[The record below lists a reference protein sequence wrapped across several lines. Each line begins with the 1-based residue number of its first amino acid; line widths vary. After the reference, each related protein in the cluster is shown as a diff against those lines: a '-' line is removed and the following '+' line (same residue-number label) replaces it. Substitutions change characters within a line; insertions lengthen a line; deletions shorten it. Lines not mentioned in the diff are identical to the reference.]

1 MAKAATTT
9 VSGALRAAAEHHANG
24 RLDDAER
31 LCDAVLAALPEHAEA
46 LHRRGILA
54 FQRGALDHAA
64 DLIRR
69 AIAADTSAPEPRNS
83 LGNILLAGGDHA
95 GAVACYRDSLSM
107 GAGSLGAGD
116 PVALINLGI
125 ALYGTGARDDAKEAL
140 GDGLA
145 LMPEHAQA
153 RAALAV
159 IALDEGK
166 DSDAASQLRAA
177 ALLQPR
183 YGYGASCVLGDDLD
197 AYTDVSG
204 IDEMLAAAPALEG
217 EMPACAQ
224 PGPVILT
231 SCDHGYFRRFARPL
245 AASLDANAP
254 GHDLHIHV
262 FNPEREFNDELDALR
277 TSLANTTVT
286 VSREVAPGADPVYFS
301 NMRLVRLHQI
311 MQAGGRGLVSLDAD
325 SLVRLPLGGLG
336 GATGAALGAAELSV
350 TLRPD
355 RAEIGQ
361 KWLATTL
368 VLRDTEAVRHYL
380 SRVACYV
387 LNCFHEDR
395 LVWYLDQCVLYLV
408 HRMMERAGVAPAL
421 APLAPGYADTTF
433 APESAIWA
441 AKGDRKTAPDFVA
454 EAASYAIP
462 LARPGQAGRRT
473 A

>member
-9 VSGALRAAAEHHANG
+9 VSSALRAAAEHHAAG

-54 FQRGALDHAA
+54 FQRGALGHAA
-64 DLIRR
+64 DLVRR
-69 AIAADTSAPEPRNS
+69 AIAADTSAPEPHNS
-83 LGNILLAGGDHA
+83 LGNIMLAGGDHRR
-95 GAVACYRDSLSM
+95 AVECYRMSLSL
-107 GAGSLGAGD
+107 APDD
-116 PVALINLGI
+116 PVARINLGI
-125 ALYGTGARDDAKEAL
+125 ALYGAGARADAKEAL

-159 IALDEGK
+159 IALDEGE
-166 DSDAASQLRAA
+166 DACAAAQLRAA

-183 YGYGASCVLGDDLD
+183 FGYGASCVLGDDLD
-197 AYTDVSG
+197 PYTDVSG

-217 EMPACAQ
+217 EMPACAR
-224 PGPVILT
+224 PGPVVVT

-245 AASLDANAP
+245 AASLDTNAP

-262 FNPEREFNDELDALR
+262 FNPEPGFDDELDALR
-277 TSLANTTVT
+277 TSLADTTLT
-286 VSREVAPGADPVYFS
+286 ASREVAPGADPVYFS

-311 MQAGGRGLVSLDAD
+311 MQACGRGLVSLDAD
-325 SLVRLPLGGLG
+325 SLVRFPLGDLG
-336 GATGAALGAAELSV
+336 GATGAALDAADLSV
-350 TLRPD
+350 RLRPD

-368 VLRDTEAVRHYL
+368 VLHDTEAVRDYL

-408 HRMMERAGVAPAL
+408 HRMMARAGVAPIFASL
-421 APLAPGYADTTF
+421 PPGYADTTF

-441 AKGDRKTAPDFVA
+441 AKGDRKTAPAFVA

-462 LARPGQAGRRT
+462 LARSGPAGRRT

>member
-31 LCDAVLAALPEHAEA
+31 LCDAVLAALPDHAEA

-64 DLIRR
+64 DLVRR

-95 GAVACYRDSLSM
+95 GAVACYRESLSLEP
-107 GAGSLGAGD
+107 GSLGAGD
-116 PVALINLGI
+116 PVVLINLGI
-125 ALYGTGARDDAKEAL
+125 SLYGTGARADAKEAL

-159 IALDEGK
+159 IALDEGE
-166 DSDAASQLRAA
+166 DSDAATQLRAA

-183 YGYGASCVLGDDLD
+183 FGYGASCVLGDDLD

-217 EMPACAQ
+217 EMPASAQ
-224 PGPVILT
+224 PGPVVVT

-245 AASLDANAP
+245 AASLNANAP

-262 FNPEREFNDELDALR
+262 FNPEPEFDGELDALR
-277 TSLANTTVT
+277 TSLADTTVT

-311 MQAGGRGLVSLDAD
+311 MQACGRGLVSLDAD
-325 SLVRLPLGGLG
+325 SLVRLPLDDLD
-336 GATGAALGAAELSV
+336 GAADLSV
-350 TLRPD
+350 ALRPD

-408 HRMMERAGVAPAL
+408 HRMMARAGVAPTL

-441 AKGDRKTAPDFVA
+441 AKGDRKTAPAFAV